1 MSENINDTKA
11 GIINED
17 GTMQINELSGVA
29 TPAT

>member
-17 GTMQINELSGVA
+17 GTMKINELSGVA